1 MNDNLGAT
9 DSFRIDDT
17 QHTAQEELRQ
27 LIHTSDQAH
36 TLLRGQQDALRQYGM
51 NVPSGVMAV
60 MNTIT
65 STLNGLTMSVS
76 GAQVELRQLRA
87 LAETTALM
95 TSTLAVSD
103 VLNNVIDTVISLTG
117 AERGFVMLKDDS
129 GELDVRVAR
138 DFDRETLDSSD
149 FSFSSTIINQ
159 VVKTGEAILTDNAGS
174 DPRFHLQHSIMRGA
188 FRSIL
193 AVPLYAGN
201 EVIGVVYCDNR
212 ILAGVFNE
220 YELNLLRAFAD
231 QAAVALENAR
241 LFDAARAQLNEI
253 ARIRDLMAN
262 VFASIIS
269 GVITLDL
276 QARIISIN
284 TAAEQ
289 MIGAKAAQISGKNL
303 WQVLSTPN
311 NTFQD
316 KLARVQTS
324 RSVEQLVTQVE
335 IASLGQRDWK
345 ITMSP
350 LQDADGVLQGVAMV
364 LDDLTD
370 TKRREA
376 QLTTARRYLPL
387 ALVENIRSVDLS
399 GFGGQER
406 EITAFFADV
415 RGFSQFSEHL
425 EPELLMQI
433 INRYL
438 GAASDAVNRY
448 QGVVDKYIGDAV
460 TGLFNTPLN
469 PQPDH
474 ARRAVRAAL
483 RTMRAVLAL
492 HEQLDAP
499 FQLHFGI
506 GIHTGNAILGNIGS
520 AERREFAAIGEAIE
534 ISKWLQEMA
543 HPGEILLSSET
554 HTLVEDDFECE
565 AMAPRDLKQKFEIP
579 TVYRVLRRRRHTGQT
594 PAVRMD

>member
-9 DSFRIDDT
+9 DAFHLNDLNDV

-36 TLLRGQQDALRQYGM
+36 TLLRGQQDALRQHGM
-51 NVPSGVMAV
+51 NVPSGVMTA
-60 MNTIT
+60 MNTII
-65 STLNGLTMSVS
+65 STLNSLTMSVS
-76 GAQVELRQLRA
+76 GAQIELRQLRA

-95 TSTLAVSD
+95 TSALEVSD

-159 VVKTGEAILTDNAGS
+159 VVQTGEAILTDNAGS
-174 DPRFHLQHSIMRGA
+174 DPRFHLQQSIMRGA

-193 AVPLYAGN
+193 AVPLYVGN

-231 QAAVALENAR
+231 QAAVALQNAR

-276 QARIISIN
+276 QACITSIN
-284 TAAEQ
+284 AAAEN
-289 MIGAKAAQISGKNL
+289 MIGAKAAQIAGKNL

-311 NTFQD
+311 NAFQD
-316 KLARVQTS
+316 KLARVLTS
-324 RSVEQLVTQVE
+324 RTVEQLVTQIE

-350 LQDADGVLQGVAMV
+350 LQDADGVLQGVAMA
-364 LDDLTD
+364 LDD
-370 TKRREA
+370 
-376 QLTTARRYLPL
+376 
-387 ALVENIRSVDLS
+387 
-399 GFGGQER
+399 
-406 EITAFFADV
+406 
-415 RGFSQFSEHL
+415 
-425 EPELLMQI
+425 
-433 INRYL
+433 
-438 GAASDAVNRY
+438 
-448 QGVVDKYIGDAV
+448 
-460 TGLFNTPLN
+460 
-469 PQPDH
+469 
-474 ARRAVRAAL
+474 
-483 RTMRAVLAL
+483 
-492 HEQLDAP
+492 
-499 FQLHFGI
+499 
-506 GIHTGNAILGNIGS
+506 
-520 AERREFAAIGEAIE
+520 
-534 ISKWLQEMA
+534 
-543 HPGEILLSSET
+543 
-554 HTLVEDDFECE
+554 
-565 AMAPRDLKQKFEIP
+565 
-579 TVYRVLRRRRHTGQT
+579 
-594 PAVRMD
+594 